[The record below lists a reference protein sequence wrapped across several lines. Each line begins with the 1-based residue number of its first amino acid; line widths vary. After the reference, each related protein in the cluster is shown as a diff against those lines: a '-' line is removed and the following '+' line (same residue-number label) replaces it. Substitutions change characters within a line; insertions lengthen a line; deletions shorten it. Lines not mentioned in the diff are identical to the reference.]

1 MGLSVISDR
10 KNREYNTHE
19 CDFIRQQF
27 SYEESVDG
35 RVHIVNKNGD
45 IEVSLLTVIHIT
57 SSSAAC
63 R

>member
-1 MGLSVISDR
+1 MKYI
-10 KNREYNTHE
+10 
-19 CDFIRQQF
+19 IRQQF

-45 IEVSLLTVIHIT
+45 IEVSLLTIIHIIN
-57 SSSAAC
+57 SSSAGC